1 MCHLII
7 NGVVK
12 QIAYHSDGRLPD
24 HLRSEVTVAVV
35 QAVAMQVVTAN
46 IPFASGERA
55 PMAPRTTDRRKDDPP
70 VQRKRIGIGKLQPT
84 TKFVVRYAD
93 RHMVFAG
100 DKLVKECT
108 QYHVRYSAPRS
119 ARKPK
124 YKDLRSGHFRATD
137 IQ

>member
-46 IPFASGERA
+46 IPFASGEREPIRMPINSGNKLRSNGRRGRTRHDA
-55 PMAPRTTDRRKDDPP
+55 PTRRRAIRNFLHRTT
-70 VQRKRIGIGKLQPT
+70 V
-84 TKFVVRYAD
+84 
-93 RHMVFAG
+93 
-100 DKLVKECT
+100 
-108 QYHVRYSAPRS
+108 
-119 ARKPK
+119 
-124 YKDLRSGHFRATD
+124 
-137 IQ
+137 